1 MTEDGSLANEA
12 LLLRRGEPYPLPVA
26 LEFGAAA
33 QFLMDSGSILQICI
47 PDMTP
52 ADEEC
57 LRSGCVTAGLLVEG
71 SALLLVFQF
80 HAPDGRPVLLFDCP
94 YDARLVAPEARR
106 LPSTPSATE
115 SHLLIQVH
123 AVDGQGLLRALR
135 GITLSPELTRRFL
148 SAVMDQLSAL
158 ASGKATH
165 GRWRTVPAGELAR
178 QAGMRVCGE

>member
-1 MTEDGSLANEA
+1 MTKDGSLVSEGV
-12 LLLRRGEPYPLPVA
+12 LLHCGEPYPLPVA

-33 QFLMDSGSILQICI
+33 QFLMDSGSILQICV

-52 ADEEC
+52 ADEEA
-57 LRSGCVTAGLLVEG
+57 LRSGPVTAGLLVEG

-115 SHLLIQVH
+115 SRLLIQVH
-123 AVDGQGLLRALR
+123 AVDGQGLLRVLR
-135 GITLSPELTRRFL
+135 SVTLAPELTRRFL
-148 SAVMDQLSAL
+148 AAVMDQLAAL
-158 ASGKATH
+158 ASGKAAH
-165 GRWRTVPAGELAR
+165 RRWRASPAGELAR
-178 QAGMRVCGE
+178 QAGMSVRGE